1 MGTLDGDPSAAVHYL
16 LMSDGADSGGRR
28 FGDYELLRRL
38 GAGGMGTVYL
48 ARLRRA
54 AGFTKQLA
62 VKCIHPRLAA
72 QARFREQFAA
82 EARLSASL
90 AHPHIV
96 QVTDFGLQAG
106 APYLVMEYVAGL
118 DLEQLLRSAEQ
129 ARQPLPADFALAV
142 GLACARALAAAHARQ
157 PAVIHGDVCPAN
169 VLVGRG
175 GEVKLTDFG
184 LARLAGRSAG
194 PAGGHPDSMAPE
206 VALGRAPDAAADQ
219 FGAAAVLCRLAGGRG
234 PYPPRD
240 TPAAAL
246 ELARRGAIELP
257 ATPQPPGLQ
266 TVLNRALAADPGQR
280 FSDTDALEQALEQV
294 RAAAGLSTD
303 AGAVARFA
311 GGLIDAAGAGPPL
324 TGGTLVAGVGAGP
337 NRPRRRRWPLA
348 AAAVLALL
356 VAVVAVGL
364 AWPPGPQRLPPAA
377 PALAPGAEPEA
388 EHPAAAEAAGPDRP
402 RIAPNDTSA
411 GDRPATGPPSG
422 IEPAPPAPTPA
433 AASAGSNGPAPAADR
448 SGRSDRSDRIAHSRP
463 PAVDPVAAGAAV
475 RPGEP
480 EPAATAAK
488 PTVPAA
494 PRRLRLW
501 AGAAVHWQLDG
512 GARQSGPLRDALLG
526 PGEHLVRLG
535 HANGLQVALRL
546 SWPAA
551 AGPLG
556 LAVHSQP
563 FAVLQLDGRPR
574 GTTPLAGLALEPGEH
589 RLLLSPPGEDS
600 SLELRL
606 VVP

>member
-1 MGTLDGDPSAAVHYL
+1 MGTLDGDPAAAVHYL
-16 LMSDGADSGGRR
+16 LMSDRADSGGQR

-38 GAGGMGTVYL
+38 GTGGMGTVYL

-96 QVTDFGLQAG
+96 QVTDFGLVDG

-118 DLEQLLRSAEQ
+118 DLEQLLRAATQ
-129 ARQPLPADFALAV
+129 ARQPVPADFGLAV
-142 GLACARALAAAHARQ
+142 GLACVRALAAAHARR

-169 VLVGRG
+169 ILIGRG

-184 LARLAGRSAG
+184 LARLADRSAG
-194 PAGGHPDSMAPE
+194 PAGGHPDAMAPE
-206 VALGRAPDAAADQ
+206 VALGRVPEAAADQ

-246 ELARRGAIELP
+246 ELARRGAIEPP
-257 ATPQPPGLQ
+257 AIPQPPGLQ
-266 TVLNRALAADPGQR
+266 TVLGRALAADPGQR
-280 FSDTDALEQALEQV
+280 FSDTDALEQALERV

-311 GGLIDAAGAGPPL
+311 AGLIDATGAGPPAA
-324 TGGTLVAGVGAGP
+324 GGTLVAGAGSGP
-337 NRPRRRRWPLA
+337 ARPRRRRWPLA
-348 AAAVLALL
+348 AAALAALL
-356 VAVVAVGL
+356 VAAVAVGL
-364 AWPPGPQRLPPAA
+364 AWPPVPQRLPPPA
-377 PALAPGAEPEA
+377 PATVAAGEPEA
-388 EHPAAAEAAGPDRP
+388 GPPAAAGHRPRRAPDETSGGGRPAAG
-402 RIAPNDTSA
+402 APGRA
-411 GDRPATGPPSG
+411 
-422 IEPAPPAPTPA
+422 EPAA
-433 AASAGSNGPAPAADR
+433 PAPAAALSDQP
-448 SGRSDRSDRIAHSRP
+448 GRSDGADRSARPGRIARSRP
-463 PAVDPVAAGAAV
+463 PADPPAAGAAA

-480 EPAATAAK
+480 EPNVAAAEPAAAK
-488 PTVPAA
+488 PTVPVA

-501 AGAAVHWQLDG
+501 AGTAAHWQLDG
-512 GARQSGPLRDALLG
+512 GARQSGPLRDALLE
-526 PGEHLVRLG
+526 PGEHVVRLG
-535 HANGLQVALRL
+535 HASGLRVALRL

-551 AGPLG
+551 ADTLG
-556 LAVHSQP
+556 LAVHSRP

-574 GTTPLAGLALEPGEH
+574 GTTPLAGLALEPGDH
-589 RLLLSPPGEDS
+589 RLVLSPPGQDS